1 MTDYGIALRIGK
13 PTVLDGKDML
23 SKTDRVIVISLCV
36 TVPLHFYLNN
46 LLFLKYPKSN
56 VSVYSAVFP
65 PWLPSLRIP
74 WSPVTS
80 IIVSLSILFA
90 IRFKK
95 VEIYCIFVS
104 IIFSVTE
111 LVECPTWSKAKKWP
125 IIKLWISFLSL
136 PATSDDKYL

>member
-36 TVPLHFYLNN
+36 TVSLHFYLNN

-65 PWLPSLRIP
+65 P
-74 WSPVTS
+74 
-80 IIVSLSILFA
+80 
-90 IRFKK
+90 
-95 VEIYCIFVS
+95 
-104 IIFSVTE
+104 
-111 LVECPTWSKAKKWP
+111 
-125 IIKLWISFLSL
+125 
-136 PATSDDKYL
+136 